1 MKKYILVLIA
11 IVFCSCSTSKKV
23 SNKLVEKDKSTTSLE
38 QKIEEQKDITSL
50 LNVDTTVNSDI
61 FISIIEKETTTI
73 DTAGNIK
80 TEKNKQ
86 TNISN
91 KREQKGLTNNKV
103 EDKSQNKETIDLN
116 QKNNTS
122 KEATVTT
129 STKTKANLDWLYWVI
144 ISVITV
150 VVLYFSRIWIW
161 KLIKKLLR
169 L

>member
-1 MKKYILVLIA
+1 MNSYLLLIILI
-11 IVFCSCSTSKKV
+11 ISGCSTSKKV
-23 SNKLVEKDKSTTSLE
+23 SNELIEKDKSTTKIE
-38 QKIEEQKDITSL
+38 QKIEEQKDVTSL

-80 TEKNKQ
+80 TERNKQ

-103 EDKSQNKETIDLN
+103 EDKSKNKVKTALN
-116 QKNNTS
+116 QKNDVV
-122 KEATVTT
+122 KEATVTK
-129 STKTKANLDWLYWVI
+129 SIKTKANLSWLYWVI
-144 ISVITV
+144 ISIIAIV
-150 VVLYFSRIWIW
+150 VVYFSKGWIW
-161 KLIKKLLR
+161 KLVKKMLR